1 MLIDLSKRE
10 IEQIVD
16 ALDEQVCDLQSS
28 EDIRA
33 HLQYK
38 FNKLIVAC
46 GNKSSLEIKYLQKS
60 GKNIMSIKDFLNGTK
75 ISIGEKFGS

>member
-10 IEQIVD
+10 IQQLVD

-46 GNKSSLEIKYLQKS
+46 
-60 GKNIMSIKDFLNGTK
+60 
-75 ISIGEKFGS
+75 